1 MAKKQ
6 AKRKKVSK
14 SERQSSRKS
23 ASAKSE
29 AVVRSS
35 SASSLIDARI
45 AELASDWRGETLA
58 RVREVIMNALP
69 DVVEEWKWDVPVW
82 SSAGG
87 GIICTGE
94 VYKAAVKLTFAKG
107 ALVDDPDGIFN
118 SSLEGKTRR
127 ALDFREGETV
137 PAKSLASLVRSADA
151 LNKASKPKKTR

>member
-6 AKRKKVSK
+6 AKKKKVSK
-14 SERQSSRKS
+14 SEPQSSSKS
-23 ASAKSE
+23 ARSKSQ
-29 AVVRSS
+29 AVVASS
-35 SASSLIDARI
+35 SASSMIDARI
-45 AELASDWRGETLA
+45 AELAGDWRGDTLA
-58 RVREVIMNALP
+58 RVREVMKKALP

-87 GIICTGE
+87 GIICAGE

-107 ALVDDPDGIFN
+107 ALIDDPDRIFN
-118 SSLEGKTRR
+118 SSLDGKTRR
-127 ALDFREGETV
+127 AIDCREGETV